1 MSAARRCNNAVG
13 FLKRPLKA
21 ATAPRTCLYSL
32 HIAALHRRTMSLFRS
47 KTVITQEAIMSQNTT
62 QTTHPS
68 KEAVRDLMQQRRA
81 EQTPPPAPERI
92 REQLGWWLI
101 PANKLA

>member
-1 MSAARRCNNAVG
+1 
-13 FLKRPLKA
+13 
-21 ATAPRTCLYSL
+21 
-32 HIAALHRRTMSLFRS
+32 MSLYRS
-47 KTVITQEAIMSQNTT
+47 STVIKQEAIMSQQTT

-68 KEAVRDLMQQRRA
+68 KEAVRALMQQRRA
-81 EQTPPPAPERI
+81 EHSPPPAPERI